1 MWIYPS
7 SVIAY
12 IVWGLRIYWGWRHH
26 VGRAFGPLTHL
37 PKDRRPPDGDTP
49 GKEPR
54 GARCSQ
60 RGGMK
65 DLLGTGQSI
74 NHIG

>member
-54 GARCSQ
+54 GVRCAH
-60 RGGMK
+60 REVA
-65 DLLGTGQSI
+65 
-74 NHIG
+74 